1 MASLQADPRLLK
13 EFIKWAKAGRPSGK
27 IVTLEQSLPGAP
39 PTTIERNE
47 TQKRGLPDGWIH
59 DANGWA
65 LLIESK
71 VAASPSDDQIERHLR
86 TARRRGFERPS
97 LLWLT
102 VTPVGRQLAQG
113 VVNRT
118 WADLYEWLVRRQK
131 WSDWARRAAEYFE
144 VAEVQA
150 DMKEHL
156 KKGTLTR
163 FAGIRFDDNNPYS
176 YSQAKRL
183 MGLLRD
189 ELRGRKDLA
198 RVLGMNRHSPGRG
211 AITGR
216 SSTAVWDFISIRASK
231 RDKVFT
237 QYLHLTLGIT
247 DERVDAYITVP
258 NGIRSRLRTALLGKE
273 FSDFHAIIA
282 KTTRQLDKALRRYPG
297 GQAAITVVQRRYST
311 QRSEARIDAVLRFD
325 PRTAIQIKPRAGERS
340 VLLQPQWLVAIYE
353 ALRHRRANLQ
363 LQIGA
368 AFPYDKSPVTRT
380 TRIIDAV
387 AEVWMA
393 CEPVVG
399 VLRHYKKGGKSKARG
414 RNREKQRNRHARTLG
429 K

>member
-13 EFIKWAKAGRPSGK
+13 EFIKWAKGGKPRGR
-27 IVTLEQSLPGAP
+27 IVTLEQALPEEP
-39 PTTIERNE
+39 PGTRERDE
-47 TQKRGLPDGWIH
+47 SQRRGLPDGWIH

-86 TARRRGFERPS
+86 TARRRGFERPR

-102 VTPVGRQLAQG
+102 VTPVGRRLAPG
-113 VVNRT
+113 VANRT
-118 WADLYEWLVRRQK
+118 WADLYEWLVRRQR
-131 WSDWARRAAEYFE
+131 WSNWARRVAEYLE
-144 VAEVQA
+144 IAEVQA
-150 DMKEHL
+150 DMKKHL
-156 KKGTLTR
+156 KEGTLTR

-189 ELRGRKDLA
+189 ELRRRKDLA
-198 RVLGMNRHSPGRG
+198 RVLGMNRHCPGRG

-231 RDKVFT
+231 KDNVFT
-237 QYLHLTLGIT
+237 QHMHLTLGIT

-258 NGIRSRLRTALLGKE
+258 NGIRSRLRSALLGE
-273 FSDFHAIIA
+273 DFSDFHAIIA
-282 KTTRQLDKALRRYPG
+282 ETTRLLDKALRRYPG
-297 GQAAITVVQRRYST
+297 GQPAITVVQRRFST
-311 QRSEARIDAVLRFD
+311 QRSEARVDAVLRFD
-325 PRTAIQIKPRAGERS
+325 PRTAIPVKPRAAERS
-340 VLLQPQWLVAIYE
+340 VLLQPQWLIAIDE

-368 AFPYDKSPVTRT
+368 AFPYKKSPVTRT

-387 AEVWMA
+387 ADVWLA

-399 VLRHYKKGGKSKARG
+399 VLRRNKKGRVSKAR
-414 RNREKQRNRHARTLG
+414 RG
-429 K
+429 KRRRRAV